1 MLTSNDVVCCIRRL
15 RTRAGQ
21 SQETIVEGANW
32 YIDNLDSLMQCPRLD
47 RVSLSKAE
55 NGSNILIPDH
65 VFAIATFLDCTM
77 HDIYPELYLEVP
89 AD

>member
-1 MLTSNDVVCCIRRL
+1 MMLTSNDVVCCLRRL
-15 RTRAGQ
+15 RARCGQ
-21 SQETIVEGANW
+21 SQEYVVEGANW
-32 YIDNLDSLMQCPRLD
+32 YIDALEMQCPRLD

-55 NGSNILIPDH
+55 NGSIILIPDH

-77 HDIYPELYLEVP
+77 HDIYPEFYPEVP

>member
-1 MLTSNDVVCCIRRL
+1 MLTPNDVVCCIRRL

-21 SQETIVEGANW
+21 SQEAIVEGANW

-55 NGSNILIPDH
+55 NGSIILIPDH

>member
-1 MLTSNDVVCCIRRL
+1 MMLTSNDVVCCIRRL

-21 SQETIVEGANW
+21 SQEDTVEGANW
-32 YIDNLDSLMQCPRLD
+32 YIDNLEMQCPRLD

-55 NGSNILIPDH
+55 NGSIILIPDH

>member
-1 MLTSNDVVCCIRRL
+1 MRTSNDVVCNIRRL
-15 RTRAGQ
+15 RGRYFLTQ
-21 SQETIVEGANW
+21 DEVVDGANE
-32 YIDNLDSLMQCPRLD
+32 YLKELDAKPLLD

-55 NGSNILIPDH
+55 NGSIILIPDH

-77 HDIYPELYLEVP
+77 HDIYPEFYPEVP

>member
-1 MLTSNDVVCCIRRL
+1 MMTDADVVCRLRNL

-21 SQETIVEGANW
+21 SQEAIVEGANW
-32 YIDNLDSLMQCPRLD
+32 YIDALEIQYPKLD

-55 NGSNILIPDH
+55 NESIILLPAH
-65 VFAIATFLDCTM
+65 VYAIATFLDCSM
-77 HDIYPELYLEVP
+77 HDIYPNFYPEAP

>member
-15 RTRAGQ
+15 RTGAGQ
-21 SQETIVEGANW
+21 SQEAIVEGANW

-47 RVSLSKAE
+47 RVSLSNAE
-55 NGSNILIPDH
+55 NGSIILIPDH

>member
-1 MLTSNDVVCCIRRL
+1 MMLTSNDVVCCIRRL
-15 RTRAGQ
+15 RTSSGK
-21 SQETIVEGANW
+21 SQEDVVEGANHK
-32 YIDNLDSLMQCPRLD
+32 IDTLGIKCPIRD

-55 NGSNILIPDH
+55 NGSIILIPDH

-77 HDIYPELYLEVP
+77 HDIYPEFYPEVP